1 MVFFFYGPNSYA
13 SRRQV
18 REMMAT
24 YTKKTSSDIGL
35 ERIDG
40 PAVDLKT
47 LTSSLLAVPFLA
59 TSRLVVVDYLSQNK
73 AVTEKIDQIIKAVP
87 ATTVTVFYEKEVDR
101 RGRYF
106 KTLAAEAKAIE
117 FKLLTPGQLAAW
129 VKREVRKLDAT
140 IEPAAA
146 QELLDRTGDD
156 QWRLEQE
163 LLKLSNFDPT
173 ITKQAVVDLVE
184 ERLEESIFGLV
195 EAMSGGQPKLAL
207 ERYQGLLA
215 GGSNEMYVLTM
226 IMWQLRNLLLAKTA
240 GTIPSSQLARE
251 AGLSPFVATKAQ
263 GAQRRFSQ
271 EQLKQAFLAG
281 IDTEAAIKTGAGKAD
296 QLVELLIYEV
306 ATATEK

>member
-18 REMMAT
+18 REMMAA
-24 YTKKTSSDIGL
+24 YTKKTGSDIGL

-73 AVTEKIDQIIKAVP
+73 SVIEKIDEIIKAIP
-87 ATTVTVFYEKEVDR
+87 ATTVAVFYEKEVDR

-106 KTLAAEAKAIE
+106 KTLVAEAKAVE
-117 FKLLTPGQLAAW
+117 FKLLTPVQLASWA
-129 VKREVRKLDAT
+129 KREAGKLDAT
-140 IEPAAA
+140 IEPAAV
-146 QELLDRTGDD
+146 QELLERAGDD

-163 LLKLSNFDPT
+163 LLKLSNFDPA

-215 GGSNEMYVLTM
+215 GGASEMYVLTM
-226 IMWQLRNLLLAKTA
+226 IMWQLRNLLLAKSA

-263 GAQRRFSQ
+263 SAQKRFSQ

-281 IDTEAAIKTGAGKAD
+281 IDTEAKIKTGAGKAD